1 MEYKSSAGYQ
11 PITNLLG
18 LLGTQY
24 NQEIMISWYNRIL
37 EALKKVLP
45 RFHALSSSR
54 SLEKLGRIG

>member
-37 EALKKVLP
+37 EALKKYYLVPTPSLP
-45 RFHALSSSR
+45 AP
-54 SLEKLGRIG
+54 